1 MAHMTSR
8 DSRNIYYESWQASSP
23 RAVIQILTGLGE
35 MSWYYEDLAK
45 KANQLGFSVYL
56 HEYRKHGRT
65 EADYGDGNIFLTFA
79 SDAAQMLTRIR
90 QENPGKKVFL
100 VCHSLGTGIA
110 QFAIAKEGAR
120 WDGIAMTGPSHRVIE
135 PDRFDRLLK
144 QAEQAILD
152 QGPDAPSADIYP
164 EIFDGQNDEFAEE
177 NSPFSF
183 ITSDRQK
190 WDFIASL
197 PFTSPDYSN
206 RFYRDFLLM
215 QAVMLD
221 DLALEKQPAASPGIT
236 ALPVL
241 LLTGEQ
247 DITSEHGSY
256 AAVKAAALRNA
267 GFTDV
272 TSKSYP
278 GLRHSILQEVRRGE
292 VEDDILAWIKDRL

>member
-1 MAHMTSR
+1 MAYMTAKDDRS
-8 DSRNIYYESWQASSP
+8 IYYEHWQTPSS

-35 MSWYYEDLAK
+35 MAWYYEDFAR
-45 KANQLGFSVYL
+45 KANQCGYSVYL

-65 EADYGDGNIFLTFA
+65 DADYGEGNIFLTFA
-79 SDAAQMLTRIR
+79 SDAAQMLTLIR

-110 QFAIAKEGAR
+110 QFALAKEGAR

-135 PDRFDRLLK
+135 PDRFDRLLR

-152 QGPDAPSADIYP
+152 QGPDAPSSDIYP
-164 EIFDGQNDEFAEE
+164 EVFDGQNDEFAEE

-183 ITSDRQK
+183 ITSDREK

-215 QAVMLD
+215 QGVMIDELS
-221 DLALEKQPAASPGIT
+221 LENQASPLPQIT
-236 ALPVL
+236 GLPVL

-247 DITSEHGSY
+247 DITSEHGRY
-256 AAVKAAALRNA
+256 AAVKADRLRAA
-267 GFTDV
+267 GFTDI
-272 TSKSYP
+272 THKSYP

-292 VEDDILAWIKDRL
+292 VEDDILTWITVRL